1 MGIDFTK
8 TAESIEN
15 VIQDTPAPRSIA
27 KKTKPPKR
35 SIRIHTLATPIDAD
49 VWPALQMHKITKI
62 ESYTDAI
69 NNALRQYL
77 GIKGTLK

>member
-1 MGIDFTK
+1 MRGLK
-8 TAESIEN
+8 
-15 VIQDTPAPRSIA
+15 
-27 KKTKPPKR
+27 
-35 SIRIHTLATPIDAD
+35 
-49 VWPALQMHKITKI
+49 QMHKITKI